1 MGTGRNTENFLVHEF
16 TNGRLS
22 LGVSEGA
29 HWKWLRL
36 VYTVQP
42 SGCRNML
49 CLKLVIR

>member
-36 VYTVQP
+36 QYTQFSPVVAEI
-42 SGCRNML
+42 CF
-49 CLKLVIR
+49 V